1 MPSNVKY
8 NYYLIAHSGNQH
20 DPTVL
25 PAPVVVA
32 TITLDPR
39 FLGNLN
45 PHKELEVLAGKML
58 LVDFEITSAEAADL
72 PGHQLGL
79 PFPAPKPTIR
89 RVR

>member
-1 MPSNVKY
+1 MPNPVKY
-8 NYYLIAHSGNQH
+8 NYYLIAHSGNHH
-20 DPTVL
+20 DPVTL

-39 FLGNLN
+39 FLGKLN
-45 PHKELEVLAGKML
+45 PYKELETLAGKML

-79 PFPAPKPTIR
+79 PFPPPKPTIR